1 VTVFEGDEISFLL
14 LLYADV
20 NGSISARHVNFRP
33 LDLISLKPTKEKKPR
48 VLLFCVLVWMDQM
61 VYRFTHHPNV
71 NTRKNLLPFVNA
83 QGGAPPVSWFVFL
96 KRLEHGEN
104 EFESLIQTSDRSV
117 PHVLKRAFY
126 PDYPAALNAA
136 VLRIKPSH
144 NNSKSGLIL
153 KGIPRTS
160 FVHSIH

>member
-1 VTVFEGDEISFLL
+1 M
-14 LLYADV
+14 
-20 NGSISARHVNFRP
+20 R
-33 LDLISLKPTKEKKPR
+33 KE
-48 VLLFCVLVWMDQM
+48 V
-61 VYRFTHHPNV
+61 HHPS
-71 NTRKNLLPFVNA
+71 RGLF
-83 QGGAPPVSWFVFL
+83 FL
-96 KRLEHGEN
+96 KRLEQGEN

-160 FVHSIH
+160 FVHSIHWPKGLDFYQAPPTAAIRVCK